1 MQGEK
6 SGESEGGRK
15 FTWFVQVAGKGTS
28 RTWAPRCPQGKGA
41 RRRHRPLS
49 LPQMFVIDKVEGDSC
64 VLNKFSITGSTYA
77 PEGEV

>member
-1 MQGEK
+1 MVRA
-6 SGESEGGRK
+6 GGGQRDIPSL
-15 FTWFVQVAGKGTS
+15 A
-28 RTWAPRCPQGKGA
+28 RRCLRGKGA
-41 RRRHRPLS
+41 RRLHRPLF